1 MSLDH
6 LSPER
11 TRSKA
16 GTVIITAATN
26 YGGPVPGPPA
36 ALGGADADTVG
47 CPLGEERGWP
57 RGTQRVSAFDPK
69 PSLLYGGAFEKEI
82 QPVLLSFSCLGTGG
96 GGNQMLRSGPGEGGV
111 VLEGSFDFSK
121 ENLDSCWLLE
131 WIILDKEPIKPSVNV
146 EHTFLWGGRRSPGSA
161 WGAATLS
168 LPKLSDRQQVIGPL
182 CAQVLSLVKWGE
194 NRSPVT
200 GLS

>member
-1 MSLDH
+1 MSSDH

-16 GTVIITAATN
+16 GTAVITAATS
-26 YGGPVPGPPA
+26 YGVPVPGPPA

-69 PSLLYGGAFEKEI
+69 PSLLYCGAFEKEV

-111 VLEGSFDFSK
+111 VPERSFDFSK

-131 WIILDKEPIKPSVNV
+131 WITLGKEPIKPSVNV
-146 EHTFLWGGRRSPGSA
+146 EHTFLWGRSQEP
-161 WGAATLS
+161 WLS
-168 LPKLSDRQQVIGPL
+168 LGR
-182 CAQVLSLVKWGE
+182 CH
-194 NRSPVT
+194 SPT
-200 GLS
+200 S